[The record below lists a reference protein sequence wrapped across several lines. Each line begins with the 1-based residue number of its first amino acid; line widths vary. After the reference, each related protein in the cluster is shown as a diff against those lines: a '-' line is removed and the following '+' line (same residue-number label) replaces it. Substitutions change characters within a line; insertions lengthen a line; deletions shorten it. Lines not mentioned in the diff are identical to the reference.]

1 MSWVLYRI
9 LVIAW
14 ILALIFIIYI
24 QHPLFWASPKWKRLE
39 LIKKS
44 KHFVNGQFKNL
55 SKTPL
60 MTYSKISP
68 RWNSWLNLIKKAKE
82 WVRPPRIPSI
92 KTDLFSLD
100 RTIDCLIWFGHSS
113 YFMQLWGK
121 RFLID
126 PTLVTG
132 SPVPFI
138 NKPFPCAD
146 VYKTP
151 DIPAIDY
158 LIITHDHYDHLD
170 YFTVKALRNRIWK
183 VVCWL
188 GVWAHFE
195 RWGFYQK
202 DIIEMDWDDQF
213 IDNWITITSLP
224 ARHFSWRLFS
234 PNNTLW
240 CSFMVEG
247 NWKNIYI
254 AWDGWYDT
262 FYRDIGKRRDIDF
275 AILENGQYSKNWRY
289 IHTLPEQLPQTI
301 KDLNAKYVIPAHNS
315 KYALSTHLWK
325 EPLEIL
331 SKESKKYWFNL
342 LTPMIGELLDFNAEK
357 YDFKNW
363 WDTVKD
369 SDYLFMNFV
378 KKW

>member
-1 MSWVLYRI
+1 MSWVLSRVLII
-9 LVIAW
+9 LW
-14 ILALIFIIYI
+14 ILIVIFLIYI
-24 QHPLFWASPKWKRLE
+24 QHPLFGASPKWKRLE

-44 KHFVNGQFKNL
+44 KHYVNGQFKNL

-60 MTYSKISP
+60 ITHSKISP

-100 RTIDCLIWFGHSS
+100 RSKDCLVWFGHSS
-113 YFMQLWGK
+113 YFMQLWWK

-126 PTLVTG
+126 PTLVSG

-146 VYKTP
+146 VYKTE

-170 YFTVKALRNRIWK
+170 YFTVKPLKNRIWK

-188 GVWAHFE
+188 WIGAHFE
-195 RWGFYQK
+195 KWWYNPK
-202 DIIEMDWDDQF
+202 DIIEMDWEDSF
-213 IDNWITITSLP
+213 SENWIKITSLP

-234 PNNTLW
+234 QNNTLW
-240 CSFMVEG
+240 SSYMVEG
-247 NWKNIYI
+247 DNKTIYI

-262 FYRDIGKRRDIDF
+262 FYRDIWKKWKIDF
-275 AILENGQYSKNWRY
+275 AILENWQYSKSWRY

-301 KDLNAKYVIPAHNS
+301 KDLWAKYIIPAHNS

-331 SKESKKYWFNL
+331 SKEAKKQKFNL
-342 LTPMIGELLDFNAEK
+342 LTPMIWELLDFNEK
-357 YDFKNW
+357 HFNFKEW
-363 WDTVKD
+363 WNDVKD
-369 SDYLFMNFV
+369 SDYLFINFI